1 MEESILTSV
10 KKLLGMPK
18 DYTAFDM
25 DLIMHINSTFM
36 ILTQMGVGP
45 ENGFRIEDDGAVWSD
60 FIPEDDLRFESVKT
74 YIGLKA
80 RLMFDPPI
88 SSIVA
93 ECHKQMIA
101 ELEWR
106 LNFAA
111 EGGI

>member
-10 KKLLGMPK
+10 KKILGIPK
-18 DYTAFDM
+18 EYTAFDM

-45 ENGFRIEDDGAVWSD
+45 KEGFRIEDNTAIWSD

-80 RLMFDPPI
+80 RLMFDPPN
-88 SSIVA
+88 SSIIS
-93 ECHKQMIA
+93 ECIKQTVT

-111 EGGI
+111 ESK